1 MMLNVVRPLF
11 GGLKHKYIRLVLGY
25 FEKSPIWVEFFPSD
39 KFYLFSSA
47 VVSLKEAAPIE
58 LTLSRSSYYRK
69 RQHRNCV
76 EKEKIK
82 HNSIF
87 FVTAKFKTCRSTF
100 M

>member
-25 FEKSPIWVEFFPSD
+25 FEKSLIWVEFFPSN

-58 LTLSRSSYYRK
+58 LTLSRRTIVKGRQKLCRK
-69 RQHRNCV
+69 RKDQ
-76 EKEKIK
+76 
-82 HNSIF
+82 
-87 FVTAKFKTCRSTF
+87 T
-100 M
+100 